1 MQLILQVI
9 DKYNFISVFII
20 RFVQSVLL
28 VESEDKRV
36 EIGVNMC

>member
-36 EIGVNMC
+36 EIEDNMC

>member
-28 VESEDKRV
+28 VESKDKRV